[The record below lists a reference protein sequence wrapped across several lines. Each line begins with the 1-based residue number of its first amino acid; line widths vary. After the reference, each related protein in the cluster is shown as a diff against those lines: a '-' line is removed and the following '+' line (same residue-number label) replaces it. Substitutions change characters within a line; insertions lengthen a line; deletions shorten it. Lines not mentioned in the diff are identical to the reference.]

1 MSTQTLQD
9 VVSAGYKLIL
19 IDYRL
24 RHKGK
29 LRLSKKPVPKPRSTH
44 KETANDYTD
53 VEMKHVEA
61 EEKTEDYF
69 EDSDLMGVYAAKGL
83 IVWYCSMKCCV
94 FLQLVREGR
103 PFL

>member
-9 VVSAGYKLIL
+9 VGSSGYKLFS

-29 LRLSKKPVPKPRSTH
+29 VRLSKKPVPKPCSTH

-53 VEMKHVEA
+53 VEMICVEA

-69 EDSDLMGVYAAKGL
+69 EDSDLMGVCAAKGL
-83 IVWYCSMKCCV
+83 TVWYYSMKCCV
-94 FLQLVREGR
+94 FLQLVREER